1 LGQSLADIV
10 RITDFATSLLHF
22 VRLSEG
28 IGGSSREGRAFQTRA
43 LLPFPSHST
52 TITTATSTSQ
62 CSLSQ
67 FQAIHPAG
75 SQYSNSATDPTM
87 APSLTKQDFESNL
100 YKAFLDDATLPD
112 VTIHL
117 SDRAVRVHKIV
128 LCRQSEY
135 FTKLLTGQFQVCLQ

>member
-1 LGQSLADIV
+1 
-10 RITDFATSLLHF
+10 
-22 VRLSEG
+22 
-28 IGGSSREGRAFQTRA
+28 
-43 LLPFPSHST
+43 
-52 TITTATSTSQ
+52 
-62 CSLSQ
+62 
-67 FQAIHPAG
+67 
-75 SQYSNSATDPTM
+75 M